1 MNHTRKKY
9 NNLLIDFK
17 TMEIYY
23 TKQEYNAME
32 KRLSKQLKM
41 ANDKIKKLEAKI
53 KELKAPKDVT
63 QD

>member
-17 TMEIYY
+17 IMEIYY

-32 KRLSKQLKM
+32 KRLNKQLKM

-53 KELKAPKDVT
+53 KELKAPKNVT

>member
-53 KELKAPKDVT
+53 KELKTPKNVT

>member
-17 TMEIYY
+17 IMEIYY

-53 KELKAPKDVT
+53 KELKAPKNVT

>member
-1 MNHTRKKY
+1 MNHIRKKY

-53 KELKAPKDVT
+53 KELKAPKNVT

>member
-41 ANDKIKKLEAKI
+41 ANDKIKKLEARI
-53 KELKAPKDVT
+53 KELKAPKNVT

>member
-17 TMEIYY
+17 AMEIYY

-53 KELKAPKDVT
+53 KELKTPKNVT

>member
-53 KELKAPKDVT
+53 KELKAPKNVT

>member
-17 TMEIYY
+17 TMEVYY

-53 KELKAPKDVT
+53 KELKTPKNVT

>member
-1 MNHTRKKY
+1 
-9 NNLLIDFK
+9 
-17 TMEIYY
+17 MEIYY

-53 KELKAPKDVT
+53 KELKTPKNVT

>member
-9 NNLLIDFK
+9 NNLLTDFK
-17 TMEIYY
+17 IMEIYY

-32 KRLSKQLKM
+32 KRLSKQFKM

-53 KELKAPKDVT
+53 KELKASKNVT

>member
-41 ANDKIKKLEAKI
+41 SNDKINKLEAKI
-53 KELKAPKDVT
+53 KELKTPKNVT

>member
-9 NNLLIDFK
+9 NNLLTDFK

-32 KRLSKQLKM
+32 KRLGKQLKM

-53 KELKAPKDVT
+53 KELKTPKNVT

>member
-1 MNHTRKKY
+1 MKHTRKKY

-53 KELKAPKDVT
+53 KELKAPKNVT

>member
-1 MNHTRKKY
+1 MNPIRKKY

-41 ANDKIKKLEAKI
+41 ANDKIKKLEARI
-53 KELKAPKDVT
+53 KELKAPKNVT

>member
-1 MNHTRKKY
+1 
-9 NNLLIDFK
+9 
-17 TMEIYY
+17 
-23 TKQEYNAME
+23 ME

-53 KELKAPKDVT
+53 KELKTPKNVT

>member
-1 MNHTRKKY
+1 MNHTRKKH

-53 KELKAPKDVT
+53 KELKTPKNVT

>member
-1 MNHTRKKY
+1 MNHIRKKY

-53 KELKAPKDVT
+53 KELKTPKNVT